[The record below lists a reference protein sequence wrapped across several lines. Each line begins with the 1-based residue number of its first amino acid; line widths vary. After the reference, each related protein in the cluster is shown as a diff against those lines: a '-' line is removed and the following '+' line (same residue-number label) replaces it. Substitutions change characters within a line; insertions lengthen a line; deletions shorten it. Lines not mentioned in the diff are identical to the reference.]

1 MINKE
6 RYRVID
12 NGFIV
17 HIEDTTL
24 TEDKHEG
31 YINDIYQLCNLLN
44 VYYSEREFLK
54 ECLKEYTSINLEQLL
69 YDFTGGF
76 YE

>member
-1 MINKE
+1 MINKN
-6 RYRVID
+6 RYKVID
-12 NGFIV
+12 NNFDL

-31 YINDIYQLCNLLN
+31 NIYDIYELCTLLN

-54 ECLKEYTSINLEQLL
+54 ECLKEYTDVDIERVL
-69 YDFTGGF
+69 YDFTGGYF
-76 YE
+76 E